1 MSRWTWRVLTRRMRA
16 AAATSGQPSSVQ
28 WDAGGVHG
36 VVGADERDPS
46 GRMVRGEAEVVD
58 VAEAAIQEFREFCG
72 TVEYGHADDGH
83 DRAYASARHAD
94 LRVGRGCV

>member
-1 MSRWTWRVLTRRMRA
+1 M
-16 AAATSGQPSSVQ
+16 
-28 WDAGGVHG
+28 
-36 VVGADERDPS
+36 VG
-46 GRMVRGEAEVVD
+46 GEAEVVD

>member
-1 MSRWTWRVLTRRMRA
+1 
-16 AAATSGQPSSVQ
+16 
-28 WDAGGVHG
+28 
-36 VVGADERDPS
+36 
-46 GRMVRGEAEVVD
+46 MVRGEAEVVD

>member
-16 AAATSGQPSSVQ
+16 AAATSG
-28 WDAGGVHG
+28 
-36 VVGADERDPS
+36 GADERDPS
-46 GRMVRGEAEVVD
+46 GRMVGGEAEVVD